1 MLIHF
6 SLSTLLMSFLF
17 SNLLLLLLWF
27 IIYRSG
33 IASDIGYRLLWGY
46 LALILLRF
54 LFPFEIIYSKSIPLP
69 KFLSRSLIFFKR
81 SYSFWGI
88 ELSLWKIFLIIWLVG
103 SIVMAVR
110 KWRQFHRYRRYVFC
124 HSQNITK
131 NALIDETLQKICSK
145 RGKKNR
151 FCVLQIPDNTSPCI
165 FGFTRPCILLPDCL
179 TLDAGADSPEQ
190 TGLDPAEL
198 YYILCH
204 ETSHYFRHDLWK
216 KLFAEVLCVIYW
228 WNPIALL
235 LRNQVDAILDIQVD
249 LNLIGGSDR
258 QQKKDYMLCL
268 AKVIELIQKRDK
280 DNSNHWAISFC
291 RGKQSLLNQRFE
303 MIAKDGKRQRKN
315 SGRQMLYTALMFG
328 IYLFSMVFIF
338 EPHYMSPDD
347 SNNIFQITPENA
359 YIIINPSGGYDLYVD
374 DVHIY
379 TMYELDDS
387 FSELTIYTSKEEVNH
402 E

>member
-27 IIYRSG
+27 IINRSG
-33 IASDIGYRLLWGY
+33 IASDVGYRLLLGY

-69 KFLSRSLIFFKR
+69 EIFSRCLILLKM
-81 SYSFWGI
+81 SYSFWGL
-88 ELSLWKIFLIIWLVG
+88 ELSLWKIFLIVWFMG

-110 KWRQFHRYRRYVFC
+110 KWYQFHHYRRYVF
-124 HSQNITK
+124 SRSRNITK
-131 NALIDETLQKICSK
+131 NHQIDETLQNICSS

-151 FCVLQIPDNTSPCI
+151 FCVLLTPDNTSPCI
-165 FGFTRPCILLPDCL
+165 FGFTRPCILLPDYL
-179 TLDAGADSPEQ
+179 APDALADSPEQ
-190 TGLDPAEL
+190 PGLDAAEL

-216 KLFAEVLCVIYW
+216 KLFAEVLCVVYW

-249 LNLIGGSDR
+249 LHLVGNSDR
-258 QQKKDYMLCL
+258 KQKKDYMTCL
-268 AKVIELIQKRDK
+268 TKVIALMQQKNKGD
-280 DNSNHWAISFC
+280 SNHWAISFC
-291 RGKQSLLNQRFE
+291 RADQSLLRQRFE
-303 MIAKDGKRQRKN
+303 IIAKDGKRQKTNR
-315 SGRQMLYTALMFG
+315 GLQWLFTTLMAG
-328 IYLFSMVFIF
+328 TYLFSMVFIF
-338 EPHYMSPDD
+338 EPHYINP
-347 SNNIFQITPENA
+347 NNEEDTFQITPQNA
-359 YIIINPSGGYDLYVD
+359 YLIVNSAGGYDLYIN
-374 DVHIY
+374 DVHVE
-379 TMYELDDS
+379 TLPELDDF
-387 FSELTIYTSKEEVNH
+387 FSELTIYNSKEEVEH